1 MIAGLVFQQRG
12 LIDGF
17 PFMVLTGLG
26 LYLPY
31 VIIHTTA
38 FERLLALTREPGTIG
53 FLMYVADAFGYLGY
67 VVVMLGRT
75 FGASVIGTEPTNAL
89 GLFTTVAWRAT
100 ALSLVALAVAWWS
113 RPAAASEATPVRAL
127 AGEEA

>member
-1 MIAGLVFQQRG
+1 MFAQTEFWVAAGVLAVSAATSLVRENRRGFLVSLGICLAGFGLMIAGLVFQQRG

-53 FLMYVADAFGYLGY
+53 
-67 VVVMLGRT
+67 
-75 FGASVIGTEPTNAL
+75 
-89 GLFTTVAWRAT
+89 
-100 ALSLVALAVAWWS
+100 
-113 RPAAASEATPVRAL
+113 
-127 AGEEA
+127 